1 MAIKLI
7 ALDCDGTLLDDN
19 GKLLP
24 SSVEAIKK
32 AKNKG
37 IRIVLVTGRPYISSK
52 PILQKL
58 GLDNM
63 DDEYLAAFHG
73 ALLQTTSGQVI
84 SKTPLSFKDFADLD
98 LFAVNRQ
105 VSMVVETP
113 KYILTTM
120 GNIHPKTAFESLKNK
135 LLIRVR
141 TLHQC
146 MEQQDI
152 FEMLKVLLIGD
163 KDKLDKIEHNIPKWM
178 KKRFTVARSEDYCID
193 VSPKSINKGI
203 ALKAIA
209 EKLKVKPDEI
219 MAFGNADNDIPMI
232 EYAKYGVAMGNS
244 SPKLIK
250 ASNIVTDDNNSDGI
264 AIVLDKYI

>member
-7 ALDCDGTLLDDN
+7 ALDCDGTLLDDK

-24 SSVEAIKK
+24 SSVKAIKRAEK
-32 AKNKG
+32 AG
-37 IRIVLVTGRPYISSK
+37 IRVVLVTGRPYISSK
-52 PILQKL
+52 PILEKL
-58 GLDNM
+58 GLDNK
-63 DDEYLAAFHG
+63 DYEYLAAFHG
-73 ALLQTTSGQVI
+73 ALLQTTNGRII
-84 SKTPLSFKDFADLD
+84 SRTPLSFKDFADLD

-146 MEQQDI
+146 MEQQDT
-152 FEMLKVLLIGD
+152 FDMLKVLLIGD
-163 KDKLDKIEHNIPKWM
+163 KEKLDKIEYNIPEWM
-178 KKRFTVARSEDYCID
+178 EKRFTVARSEDYCID
-193 VSPKSINKGI
+193 VSPKSVDKGI
-203 ALKAIA
+203 ALKSIA
-209 EKLKVKPDEI
+209 EKLKIKPDEI

-232 EYAKYGVAMGNS
+232 KYAKYGVAMGNS
-244 SPKLIK
+244 SPNLIK
-250 ASNIVTDDNNSDGI
+250 AAKIVTDDNNSDGI
-264 AIVLDKYI
+264 AIVINKYI

>member
-24 SSVEAIKK
+24 SSIHAIEK
-32 AKNKG
+32 AKETG
-37 IRIVLVTGRPYISSK
+37 IKIVLVTGRPYVSSK

-58 GLDNM
+58 GLDNK

-73 ALLQTTSGQVI
+73 ALIQTTSGKI
-84 SKTPLSFKDFADLD
+84 LSKTSMSFKDFADLD
-98 LFAVNRQ
+98 LFGVNRQ
-105 VSMVVETP
+105 VSMVAETP

-120 GNIHPKTAFESLKNK
+120 GNIHPKTAFESLKNN

-141 TLHQC
+141 SLREC
-146 MEQQDI
+146 MEQQKYFD
-152 FEMLKVLLIGD
+152 MLKVLLIGD
-163 KDKLDKIEHNIPKWM
+163 KEKLDQIENNIPNWM
-178 KKRFTVARSEDYCID
+178 QKKFTVARSEDYCID
-193 VSPKSINKGI
+193 VSPKSVNKGI
-203 ALKAIA
+203 ALKIIA
-209 EKLKVKPDEI
+209 EKLNIKPDEI

-232 EYAKYGVAMGNS
+232 QYAKYGVAMGNS

-250 ASNIVTDDNNSDGI
+250 TANIVTDDNNNDGI
-264 AIVLDKYI
+264 AIVINQYM